1 MLCHD
6 CQLHHNTVNKR
17 EKRND
22 CARVSIQFAGQV
34 SEMGSFSSKARKPQ
48 DANELCQATEVE
60 VNASGTAESSA
71 ARSNATSNEDNSV
84 VASTSE
90 EQNLPPKFRQSFS
103 WLVDTPVVLTTGT
116 GKEQKSNGKR
126 CGDGKQ
132 KTSSNILKYTNG
144 KYLKSC
150 QHLTEMPPSDPKRPI
165 TDAVPSSSSASSS
178 KHVQFSSCEAKHEA
192 SKNGVKLNQKC
203 LGKRDVIPSTS
214 GFRVGFGAD
223 GTEHICQSSTAVKT
237 RQTSYKGNI

>member
-1 MLCHD
+1 
-6 CQLHHNTVNKR
+6 
-17 EKRND
+17 
-22 CARVSIQFAGQV
+22 
-34 SEMGSFSSKARKPQ
+34 MGSFSSKARKAHDGKEQ
-48 DANELCQATEVE
+48 CQATEVE
-60 VNASGTAESSA
+60 VNASGTAEGSV
-71 ARSNATSNEDNSV
+71 ARSNETSNEDNSK

-132 KTSSNILKYTNG
+132 KTSSNMLKYKNG

-150 QHLTEMPPSDPKRPI
+150 QHLTEMPPSAPKRPI
-165 TDAVPSSSSASSS
+165 IDDVQSLPSASSS
-178 KHVQFSSCEAKHEA
+178 KHVRYSSCEAKHEA
-192 SKNGVKLNQKC
+192 SKSGVKLNQKS
-203 LGKRDVIPSTS
+203 LGKREVIPSTS
-214 GFRVGFGAD
+214 GYRVGFGAD
-223 GTEHICQSSTAVKT
+223 GTEQICQRSTAVKT